1 MEFLERKLKRTSTTK
16 RGEPFLYAIK
26 RAQEE
31 RKVPNPHLNL
41 NEIEK
46 PRLSLK
52 IEKSYSGLTPENH
65 SNPISATGPIPA
77 RRANRYNTLDFSIK
91 QITPPK
97 LSPFNDLNSPR
108 SSKNHID
115 IPLDFT
121 SSLSSTSKRG
131 KEETFSSL
139 VAKHENVCETPKF
152 EAIGGFPEEYKEISE
167 MSSSKEISFP
177 EPTEKKSHCEKI
189 GSENEKPKRNG
200 RTHSISCDLDKS
212 EESIIYNSPDRFSI
226 QPKCS
231 PLRSPKSAKLNAMDF
246 TLETEKIEA
255 PISVINP
262 LSSIQSISDIEED
275 DDNSRH
281 VRDGTSSRTEIYYMT
296 FDEALSK
303 FNSLPAVYIE
313 SNLWYKDCYYYLTCG
328 FSHKTDLT
336 IESQELCEK
345 IIIFAYS
352 GFIPSNIFHASLLIS
367 VQNALQHLKG
377 YKGEWVEVGFSSNNP
392 YENDLTHDMAA
403 FGLILIM
410 FLDKY
415 IPISLGEMIS
425 YCLSKDIAFI
435 PLAFDIAEI
444 CIIALRKRKLNA
456 LINSS
461 QKCLEVLFFF
471 YAGCLAYW
479 FNNHKT
485 NSIKHGEINEIVEK
499 QALSDPKSLINL
511 ATQHLQNQM

>member
-1 MEFLERKLKRTSTTK
+1 MDFLERKLKRTSTMK

-26 RAQEE
+26 RVQEE
-31 RKVPNPHLNL
+31 HKVPISQINHNDL
-41 NEIEK
+41 EK

-52 IEKSYSGLTPENH
+52 VENSYSGLTSENH
-65 SNPISATGPIPA
+65 SVHILATGQMPA

-97 LSPFNDLNSPR
+97 SSLFIDLN
-108 SSKNHID
+108 SSKNHIE
-115 IPLDFT
+115 IPFDFT

-139 VAKHENVCETPKF
+139 IAKNEAGGETPKF
-152 EAIGGFPEEYKEISE
+152 EACVGFPEEYKEISE

-177 EPTEKKSHCEKI
+177 EPTEKRYYCEKK
-189 GSENEKPKRNG
+189 SFDNEKPKHNG
-200 RTHSISCDLDKS
+200 HTHSISCDLDNS

-226 QPKCS
+226 QPKCT
-231 PLRSPKSAKLNAMDF
+231 PLRSPKSAKLNTMDF

-255 PISVINP
+255 PISAINP
-262 LSSIQSISDIEED
+262 LSSLQSIPDIEDVED
-275 DDNSRH
+275 HSRN
-281 VRDGTSSRTEIYYMT
+281 VRDGVSSRTEIYYMT

-313 SNLWYKDCYYYLTCG
+313 ANLWYKDCYYYLTCG
-328 FSHKTDLT
+328 FSHKTDLS
-336 IESQELCEK
+336 IENQELCERV
-345 IIIFAYS
+345 IIFAYS
-352 GFIPSNIFHASLLIS
+352 GFISSNIFHASLLIS
-367 VQNALQHLKG
+367 VHNALQILKG
-377 YKGEWVEVGFSSNNP
+377 EKGEWVEVGFSSNNP

-403 FGLILIM
+403 FGLLLIM

-415 IPISLGEMIS
+415 IPFSLGEMIS

-435 PLAFDIAEI
+435 PLAFDIADI
-444 CIIALRKRKLNA
+444 CIIALRKRKLNT

-485 NSIKHGEINEIVEK
+485 NSIKPGEINEIVEK

>member
-1 MEFLERKLKRTSTTK
+1 MEFLERKLKRTSTIK
-16 RGEPFLYAIK
+16 KGEPFLYAIK

-31 RKVPNPHLNL
+31 HKVPNLHINL

-52 IEKSYSGLTPENH
+52 IEKKTSGLILENH
-65 SNPISATGPIPA
+65 SVPISATGQISS
-77 RRANRYNTLDFSIK
+77 RRSNRFNTLDISIK

-97 LSPFNDLNSPR
+97 LGPFNDLTSPR
-108 SSKNHID
+108 SSKNRVE

-131 KEETFSSL
+131 KEETFSSM
-139 VAKHENVCETPKF
+139 VAKHEAETPKF
-152 EAIGGFPEEYKEISE
+152 DACIGFPEEYKEISE

-177 EPTEKKSHCEKI
+177 EPTEKKYYHEKKT
-189 GSENEKPKRNG
+189 SYNEKPKRDVK
-200 RTHSISCDLDKS
+200 THSISCDLDKS
-212 EESIIYNSPDRFSI
+212 EGSIIYNSPDRFSI

-231 PLRSPKSAKLNAMDF
+231 PLRSPKSIQLNAVDF

-255 PISVINP
+255 PIGVLNP
-262 LSSIQSISDIEED
+262 LSSIQSIPDIEADEE
-275 DDNSRH
+275 NSKNI
-281 VRDGTSSRTEIYYMT
+281 RDGVSSKTEIYYMT

-303 FNSLPAVYIE
+303 FYSLPVVYIE
-313 SNLWYKDCYYYLTCG
+313 ANLWYKDCYYYLTCG
-328 FSHKTDLT
+328 LSHKTDLSV
-336 IESQELCEK
+336 ESQELCEK

-352 GFIPSNIFHASLLIS
+352 GFVSSNIFHISLLTS
-367 VQNALQHLKG
+367 VYNALQILKG
-377 YKGEWVEVGFSSNNP
+377 YKGEWIDVGFSSNNP
-392 YENDLTHDMAA
+392 YDNDLTHDMAV
-403 FGLILIM
+403 FGLLLIM

-415 IPISLGEMIS
+415 IPVSLGEMIS

-435 PLAFDIAEI
+435 PLAFDVAEI

-485 NSIKHGEINEIVEK
+485 NSIKHGEINGIVEK
-499 QALSDPKSLINL
+499 LAFSDPKSLINL
-511 ATQHLQNQM
+511 AAQHLQNQM